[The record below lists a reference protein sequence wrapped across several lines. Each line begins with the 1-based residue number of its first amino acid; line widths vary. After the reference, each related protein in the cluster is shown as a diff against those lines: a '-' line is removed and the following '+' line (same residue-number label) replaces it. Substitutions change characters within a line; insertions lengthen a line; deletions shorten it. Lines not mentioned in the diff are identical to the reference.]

1 MKKLLLSV
9 ALLGAILGA
18 NAQTI
23 LKENFNSYT
32 VGDISSDLTGNTL
45 GQGDWAVFG
54 SAGTAATT
62 DFQIGALAA
71 GDNAIVFNG
80 NGGPTAATGAPTTT
94 RYIFKDISAGWG
106 ARTAGN
112 DVVKMEVYFYTG
124 DATASHNQI
133 NAALMDVNGHIA
145 AGFRYMK
152 QTNNLRGVFYLNTGT
167 PATTGTY
174 YVNLGTIT
182 GTTPAPLVLQ
192 DANWY
197 VMLLTYNKTT
207 GKISWYCN
215 GATDI
220 AVNAGISTTGYAA
233 MDIAEYDFYI
243 NSGSST
249 NAASQTVMFDDLLV
263 NAQADESLGTVNNKF
278 ANNALV
284 VSPNPAKD
292 FVNVTGDN
300 TTITGITI
308 SDLNGRVVKSLSF
321 DGVSSKQVNI
331 SDLSAGVYMMNISS
345 NKGTATK
352 KIIKN

>member
-9 ALLGAILGA
+9 AFLGAILGA

-32 VGDISSDLTGNTL
+32 AGDISTDLTGNTL
-45 GQGDWAVFG
+45 GQGDWGTFANT
-54 SAGTAATT
+54 GTAATT
-62 DFQIGALAA
+62 DFTFGELAA

-80 NGGPTAATGAPTTT
+80 NAGPTATPSTT

-106 ARTAGN
+106 ARDAGN

-124 DATASHNQI
+124 DATASQNQI
-133 NAALMDVNGHIA
+133 NAALMDGSGYIA

-152 QTNNLRGVFYLNTGT
+152 ATNNLRGVFYLNTGVVN
-167 PATTGTY
+167 TTGTY

-182 GTTPAPLVLQ
+182 AGVAAPLVLK

-197 VMLLTYNKTT
+197 AMLLTYNKTT
-207 GKISWYCN
+207 GKIAWYCQ
-215 GATDI
+215 GATDTT
-220 AVNAGISTTGYAA
+220 VNAGISTTGYAA

-243 NSGSST
+243 NSGTVT

-263 NAQADESLGTVNNKF
+263 NAQVDESLGTVNNKF

-300 TTITGITI
+300 TTINSITI

-321 DGVSSKQVNI
+321 EGVSSKQVNI

-345 NKGTATK
+345 NKGIATK